1 MVAFGARVG
10 AAHGFER
17 IKDDLVVSD
26 LPASERFFAGGDT
39 SVRGFSLDR
48 VGNEET
54 ISATGFPLGGNSVV
68 ILNGE
73 LRMRLAGA
81 LQGVGFIDAGNV
93 FPLASDLSVT
103 DLRPAAGFGVR
114 INTDFGPIRMD
125 LGFNLDPQQFREDLP
140 RERRTVFH
148 ISIGQAF

>member
-1 MVAFGARVG
+1 VVALGGRVG
-10 AAHGFER
+10 TARGFER
-17 IKDDLVVSD
+17 VKDGEVVRD

-39 SVRGFSLDR
+39 TVRGFSLDR
-48 VGNEET
+48 LGNEET
-54 ISATGFPLGGNSVV
+54 ISDTGFPLGGNSVV

-73 LRMRLAGA
+73 LRAKLFGR

-93 FPLASDLSVT
+93 FPLASDLDVT

-114 INTDFGPIRMD
+114 INTDFGPIRFD
-125 LGFNLDPQQFREDLP
+125 LGFNLDPKEFAGVP
-140 RERRTVFH
+140 ERRTVFH